1 MRHHQI
7 DLRLADSLR
16 CEKLADV
23 VDLDHKALSLI
34 DQLLNFIQV
43 DNLELL
49 EAFDFNLGKWLAM
62 LAKEHG

>member
-7 DLRLADSLR
+7 NLGLADSLR

-23 VDLDHKALSLI
+23 VDLDHEALSLI